1 MFLGSESDS
10 SSGARDGARDDD
22 RRDDALD
29 TQGLARAAKAG
40 EAERFGELYERIAPA
55 LYAWAALRIRPG
67 MRGAVDPQDVVQEVW
82 CRAWKAFPAF
92 DPNEQ
97 SFRLWVFR
105 IGKNVMLEAFRKL
118 QRSGPTAGNA
128 GTSTRAFQ
136 LANVPDTA
144 TAVSRRVAK
153 HEGLQKMIDW
163 IAALDEEEKKL
174 VVFCGL
180 EGLSYSEVGERTQT
194 HKDTI
199 AKRWQTLRARLAQF
213 GAPKELLAG
222 E

>member
-1 MFLGSESDS
+1 MN
-10 SSGARDGARDDD
+10 GADRDGEAPDERE
-22 RRDDALD
+22 DALD

-40 EAERFGELYERIAPA
+40 EAERFGELYERIAPP

-92 DPNEQ
+92 DPDEQ

-105 IGKNVMLEAFRKL
+105 IAKNVMLEAFRKL
-118 QRSGPTAGNA
+118 QRAGPAAGNA

-136 LANVPDTA
+136 LLNVPDTA
-144 TAVSRRVAK
+144 TAVSRRVARD
-153 HEGLQKMIDW
+153 EGLQKMIDW
-163 IAALDEEEKKL
+163 IEALDEDEKKL

-199 AKRWQTLRARLAQF
+199 AKRWQTLRARLAQH
-213 GAPKELLAG
+213 GAPKDLLAG